1 MAKRIRK
8 IDQAVIDKWIQE
20 GRGQGSGSDY
30 KPWLTIQDVASLGLV
45 TREKGW
51 KTNRLHQ
58 MLSKLE
64 LAYFYVLEWA
74 PLVSDIREQYPLLP
88 LEETIKIAQEAGIR
102 HPTDPRTRHAA
113 VMTTDFLVTVR
124 QGVQAK
130 HCARTIKY
138 ACDLQSQRTIEKFE
152 IERRYWQARNVD
164 WGIVTELDI
173 PTNLARNV
181 EVLHDYRTLADRL
194 TLTDD
199 ETRDVAEAL
208 TRQMM
213 HTESPLRRVTA
224 DCDRRL
230 GLEPGSSLAIA
241 YHLLANRQ
249 WQIDMDKP
257 LSVSEKLTLVAA
269 TSPNL
274 VPSASEAVD

>member
-8 IDQAVIDKWIQE
+8 TDQAAIDKRIQE

-30 KPWLTIQDVASLGLV
+30 KPWLTIQDVASQGLV

-88 LEETIKIAQEAGIR
+88 LDETIQLAQEAGVR
-102 HPTDPRTRHAA
+102 HPTDPQTRHPA
-113 VMTTDFLVTVR
+113 VMTTDFLVIICHATHTS
-124 QGVQAK
+124 Q
-130 HCARTIKY
+130 CARTIKY
-138 ACDLQSQRTIEKFE
+138 ARDLQSQRSIEKFE

-181 EVLHDYRTLADRL
+181 EVLHDYQTLTDRL
-194 TLTDD
+194 TLTGD
-199 ETRDVAEAL
+199 EIRDVAKVL
-208 TRQMM
+208 TQQMI
-213 HTESPLRRVTA
+213 HTEAPLRRVTA

-230 GLEPGSSLAIA
+230 GLEPGTSLAVA
-241 YHLLANRQ
+241 YYLLANRQ
-249 WQIDMDKP
+249 WQIDMDK
-257 LSVSEKLTLVAA
+257 LLIVSEKLTL
-269 TSPNL
+269 
-274 VPSASEAVD
+274 EAVTGLNVD

>member
-8 IDQAVIDKWIQE
+8 TDQTAIDKRIRE

-30 KPWLTIQDVASLGLV
+30 KPWLTIQDVASQGLV
-45 TREKGW
+45 TRERGW

-88 LEETIKIAQEAGIR
+88 REETIRIAQEAGIR
-102 HPTDPRTRHAA
+102 HPTDPQTRQAA
-113 VMTTDFLVTVR
+113 VMTTDFLITVC
-124 QGVQAK
+124 QGTQTK
-130 HCARTIKY
+130 HYARTIKY
-138 ACDLQSQRTIEKFE
+138 ARDLQSQRTIEKFE

-173 PTNLARNV
+173 PTNLTRNV

-194 TLTDD
+194 ALTDS
-199 ETRDVAEAL
+199 EVRDVAGVL

-213 HTESPLRRVTA
+213 HTAAPLRRVTA

-230 GLEPGSSLAIA
+230 GLEPGSSLAVA

-257 LSVSEKLTLVAA
+257 LSVSEKLTL
-269 TSPNL
+269 
-274 VPSASEAVD
+274 EAVTGLNVD

>member
-8 IDQAVIDKWIQE
+8 IDQDVIKKRIQE
-20 GRGQGSGSDY
+20 GRGQGIGSDY
-30 KPWLTIQDVASLGLV
+30 KPWLTIQEVASLGLV

-74 PLVSDIREQYPLLP
+74 SPVSDIREQYPLLP
-88 LEETIKIAQEAGIR
+88 LEETVRIAQEAGIR
-102 HPTDPRTRHAA
+102 HPIDPRTRHPA

-124 QGVQAK
+124 QGIQAK
-130 HCARTIKY
+130 YCARTIKY
-138 ACDLQSQRTIEKFE
+138 ARDLQSKRTIEKFE
-152 IERRYWQARNVD
+152 IERRYWQARNID

-173 PTNLARNV
+173 PTNLTRNV
-181 EVLHDYRTLADRL
+181 EVLHDYRSLADRL
-194 TLTDD
+194 TLSDG
-199 ETRDVAEAL
+199 EIREVAEVL

-213 HTESPLRRVTA
+213 NTESSLRRVTA

-230 GLEPGSSLAIA
+230 GLELGSSLAIA
-241 YHLLANRQ
+241 YHLLANQQ

-257 LSVSEKLTLVAA
+257 LSVSEKLTLVAV
-269 TSPNL
+269 TGLNP